1 MSDNYLDFLDEELE
15 TDPGAYVP
23 TEWTDEIIDPI
34 TGELIQKGTVV
45 NARRL
50 NNMEKGIKDTHDN
63 ARIAIR
69 RTEFLVIDQ
78 LDLRMMYEFDHQARK
93 LGVTA
98 NMYWNTYQDSNDLK
112 IESGKYDPATKRV
125 ILP

>member
-1 MSDNYLDFLDEELE
+1 MNDGPFLDGELEEELQ
-15 TDPGAYVP
+15 GYIP
-23 TEWTDEIIDPI
+23 TFWTDRIKDPI
-34 TGELIQKGTVV
+34 TGEIIQPGVPV

-50 NNMEKGIKDTHDN
+50 NNMEDGIKNTHDN
-63 ARIAIR
+63 ARVAMT
-69 RTEFLVIDQ
+69 RTEFLVIDA

-93 LGVTA
+93 VGVTA

-112 IESGKYDPATKRV
+112 IESGKYDPAAKKV

>member
-1 MSDNYLDFLDEELE
+1 MTNNPFLEEE
-15 TDPGAYVP
+15 FPEEEGYIP
-23 TEWTDEIIDPI
+23 TFWTDRIIDPI
-34 TGELIQKGTVV
+34 TGEVVEPGVPV

-50 NNMEKGIKDTHDN
+50 NNMEDGIKNTHDN
-63 ARIAIR
+63 ARVAVN
-69 RTEFLVIDQ
+69 RTEFLVIDA

-93 LGVTA
+93 IGVTA

-112 IESGKYDPATKRV
+112 IESGRYDPAAKKV